1 MISNSTTTNN
11 SADCSY
17 RLDTIAGVKAHI
29 RNVFESM
36 KVCGVNATDV
46 RALIELGIP
55 VINIMMKHTAAGD
68 LEGWCLDWLGDISE
82 DDGNIKL

>member
-11 SADCSY
+11 SEDCSY
-17 RLDTIAGVKAHI
+17 CLDTIAGVKAHI

-36 KVCGVNATDV
+36 KVCGVNTTDV

-68 LEGWCLDWLGDISE
+68 LENWCLDWIADRFK
-82 DDGNIKL
+82 DGENIKL